1 VTCPIVIVGHQCRGQ
16 FEVDATK
23 IVKYRRGIGTSTS
36 TSTSSADDNE
46 IIDLCNDE
54 DGPKNAPIIKE
65 EAVNP
70 RPIIVNVKSEPNG
83 YDDETI
89 DHREDLSDLLDD
101 CESKKDEKNEE
112 CQIVKRRR
120 LDPSLEA
127 TVQCNEFWSVNED
140 HIQFTEQAFV
150 KKAIFH
156 INFFLDSTKKVNEG
170 FSLFVGGGIA
180 MPGFDPLPTTLD
192 IEKIADWTCS
202 ELTDALTKENN
213 SDWGASTTAKWLKNA
228 TVGSFVILRHEY
240 PKCQFCP
247 ERLIVDGKYIGP
259 VYVIGIITKK
269 VVPWSEEERDVAE
282 NKMGRFSRSRWPIH
296 TVCRV
301 SWKRMGLKKSLDKT
315 TQDYINH
322 ICQSAFLQICD
333 DPKKVFAGGTTSE
346 RIRRDLWT
354 NATIPISSGEFS
366 DEFDYSKSVGR
377 EWVSRMHSRGQ
388 P

>member
-1 VTCPIVIVGHQCRGQ
+1 MTTCFNLFSTWQCPHCLQSYCTRTGQTAETIVFLRGTCHHDVCVKCIADLSSRVGNRVKREETTGYEQPIITLVTCPIVIVGHQCRGQ

-156 INFFLDSTKKVNEG
+156 INFF
-170 FSLFVGGGIA
+170 
-180 MPGFDPLPTTLD
+180 
-192 IEKIADWTCS
+192 
-202 ELTDALTKENN
+202 
-213 SDWGASTTAKWLKNA
+213 
-228 TVGSFVILRHEY
+228 
-240 PKCQFCP
+240 
-247 ERLIVDGKYIGP
+247 
-259 VYVIGIITKK
+259 
-269 VVPWSEEERDVAE
+269 
-282 NKMGRFSRSRWPIH
+282 
-296 TVCRV
+296 
-301 SWKRMGLKKSLDKT
+301 
-315 TQDYINH
+315 
-322 ICQSAFLQICD
+322 
-333 DPKKVFAGGTTSE
+333 
-346 RIRRDLWT
+346 
-354 NATIPISSGEFS
+354 
-366 DEFDYSKSVGR
+366 
-377 EWVSRMHSRGQ
+377 
-388 P
+388 